1 MKTAEIVT
9 SHNVVIQYEMAPILL
24 RVIAS
29 ILDMAI
35 VFFYFLL
42 VTILFSTIAGV
53 SMGMDSFTDVAV
65 LFLYMLLLP
74 GFFYSFLC
82 EALLGGQT
90 FGKMALGIR
99 VLNVSGDNA
108 SIGDLFLRWAFRI
121 VDILASVG
129 ALGLI
134 VSLSNERSQ
143 RLGDKVA
150 NTILIKL
157 RPSNEFSITDILN
170 IKSSKDYVPTYP
182 AIVQLS
188 DDDMLLIKNSMDR
201 LKKNPNDSHK
211 KLVRELA
218 DLTAEKLGLS
228 NTPEKKI
235 TFLKTTLQDY
245 IVLTRS

>member
-1 MKTAEIVT
+1 LKSAEIVT
-9 SHNVVIQYEMAPILL
+9 SHNVVIQYEIAPVLL
-24 RVIAS
+24 RVVAS
-29 ILDMAI
+29 ILDIVI
-35 VFFYFLL
+35 VFFYFLM
-42 VTILFSTIAGV
+42 VTLLFSAIIG
-53 SMGMDSFTDVAV
+53 SSFGMDSFTQVSV
-65 LFLYMLLLP
+65 LFLYICLLP

-99 VLNVSGDNA
+99 VLNVSGENA
-108 SIGDLFLRWAFRI
+108 SIGDLFLRWSFRI
-121 VDILASVG
+121 IDIIASVG

-134 VSLSNERSQ
+134 VALSNSRAQ
-143 RLGDKVA
+143 RLGDSVA

-170 IKSSKDYVPTYP
+170 IKSSKDYEPTYP
-182 AIVQLS
+182 SIVQMS

-218 DLTAEKLGLS
+218 DLTAGKLGLS
-228 NTPEKKI
+228 ATPDKKI

>member
-1 MKTAEIVT
+1 MKTADIVT
-9 SHNVVIQYEMAPILL
+9 SHNVVIQYEIAPILL
-24 RVIAS
+24 RVVAS
-29 ILDMAI
+29 ILDMVI

-42 VTILFSTIAGV
+42 VTVLFSSVAGSSV
-53 SMGMDSFTDVAV
+53 GMDSFTQVSV
-65 LFLYMLLLP
+65 LFLYILLLP

-108 SIGDLFLRWAFRI
+108 SIGDLFLRWSFRI
-121 VDILASVG
+121 IDIIASVG

-134 VSLSNERSQ
+134 VSLSNARSQ
-143 RLGDKVA
+143 RLGDSVA

-182 AIVQLS
+182 SIVQLS

-201 LKKNPNDSHK
+201 LKKNPNESHK
-211 KLVRELA
+211 NLVRELA
-218 DLTAEKLGLS
+218 DLTADKLGLS
-228 NTPEKKI
+228 ATPEKKI
-235 TFLKTTLQDY
+235 TFLKTALQDY